1 MDKDTDIF
9 SFGRNVEI
17 FTAIMK
23 IIISQSI
30 PCPEKKAQ
38 VTLAQMKCLQYIHSH
53 DRVLIGDIAKSRGI
67 SYPAATKTISR
78 LEEKGLVVR
87 EHDPADRRNI
97 FVRLTDCGRM
107 TATQILP
114 ERIRRFKALLHEMP
128 LEKRQSMEA
137 GIAAFLEVALKDR
150 ELLRQV
156 CLHCGKDHD
165 ETCMLY
171 EIKKKCL
178 NEFCNI

>member
-1 MDKDTDIF
+1 MDKDSDIF
-9 SFGRNVEI
+9 SFGRNMEI
-17 FTAIMK
+17 FTAIMQ
-23 IIISQSI
+23 IITNQSI
-30 PCPEKKAQ
+30 MCPEKQAQ

-53 DRVLIGDIAKSRGI
+53 DKVLIGDIAKSRGI

-97 FVRLTDCGRM
+97 FVRLTDCGQL
-107 TATQILP
+107 TATRILP
-114 ERIRRFKALLHEMP
+114 EKIGRIKALLEEMST
-128 LEKRQSMEA
+128 EKRQNMEA
-137 GIAAFLEVALKDR
+137 GISAFLEVALKDR

-156 CLHCGKDHD
+156 CLHCGRDHD

-171 EIKKKCL
+171 ELKKKCL
-178 NEFCNI
+178 NEC

>member
-1 MDKDTDIF
+1 MDKNTDIF
-9 SFGRNVEI
+9 PFGRNMEI

-23 IIISQSI
+23 IITTQSI
-30 PCPEKKAQ
+30 PCPEKQAQ

-53 DRVLIGDIAKSRGI
+53 DKVLIGDIAKSRGI
-67 SYPAATKTISR
+67 SYPAATKAISR

-87 EHDPADRRNI
+87 EPDPADRRNV
-97 FVRLTDCGRM
+97 FVRLTDCGRL

-114 ERIRRFKALLHEMP
+114 ERIRRLKALLNEMP
-128 LEKRQSMEA
+128 AEMLQAMQS

-150 ELLRQV
+150 ELLEQV

-171 EIKKKCL
+171 EIKQKCR
-178 NEFCNI
+178 NI